1 MRSIAVIATCLF
13 VVVAVSGCS
22 RLSVSDLAGTVWEYK
37 KVDYD
42 YQIGATEMTL
52 RLSFHDRRLF
62 SLKRNE
68 RWVRKKAGI
77 KTELPEDSEVAGEYS
92 VKGDAI
98 ILKWSDG
105 SALNFTFRNNTIVSH
120 DETRIFVKAIR

>member
-1 MRSIAVIATCLF
+1 MRSIAVIATCLL

-22 RLSVSDLAGTVWEYK
+22 RLSVSDLAGTAWEYK

-42 YQIGATEMTL
+42 YQIGATQMTL
-52 RLSFHDRRLF
+52 LLSFHDRRLF
-62 SLKRNE
+62 SLKRSE

-92 VKGDAI
+92 VNGDAI

-105 SALNFTFRNNTIVSH
+105 SALNFTFRNNTILSH
-120 DETRIFVKAIR
+120 DGSRIFVKTLR